1 MNPETSHRRYNCSTE
16 GVTEIRVVP
25 SFNADGFP
33 EPLILGEEVTT
44 SNLSDAIIKVGMVSF
59 FGKQRY
65 SLLEV
70 APPKGIRQGP
80 LQFFY
85 NYVVNEVKTKPRTC
99 SPDWR
104 RWQGLRDEGDIQAP
118 KRIISPPSATI
129 LCQGYLIQ
137 HKGQLCTDKDGN
149 PTMKYPVVVSIK
161 PSGSK
166 SLLDSLLKQRDV
178 NAPWS
183 DDNTEL
189 GNIVALDRGQTLKI
203 VPYETEHNGMRQTWY
218 RCEAGSIVPIT
229 QEQAKAVW
237 KPWKDVLNLG
247 MTISDVIQKIA
258 ETFDARSVVQVFES
272 DPVYRGYIPK
282 EVWDAK
288 AREEKVTIAAK
299 TEAVPVVTLPYIP
312 SQPPQV
318 VPPTM
323 SPHKTVAEV
332 GIRLPDFNGATYEDE
347 EPKMEEPL
355 AQATAEPTPEQRLQ
369 ALRNRVQR

>member
-137 HKGQLCTDKDGN
+137 HKGQLCTDKEGN
-149 PTMKYPVVVSIK
+149 PTMRYPVVVTIK

-166 SLLDSLLKQRDV
+166 SLLDALLTQNDV

-183 DDNTEL
+183 DDNTKL
-189 GNIVALDRGQTLKI
+189 ANLVSPDRGHTLKI
-203 VPYETEHNGMRQTWY
+203 VPYETDHNGMRQTWY
-218 RCEAGSIVPIT
+218 RCEAGDILPLT
-229 QEQAKAVW
+229 MEQARAVW

-272 DPVYRGYIPK
+272 DPIYRGYIPK
-282 EVWDAK
+282 EVWEAK
-288 AREEKVTIAAK
+288 AREERVTIPEP
-299 TEAVPVVTLPYIP
+299 TRVITGPYIP
-312 SQPPQV
+312 PPPQV
-318 VPPTM
+318 VVTPMGTKKAAD
-323 SPHKTVAEV
+323 S
-332 GIRLPDFNGATYEDE
+332 GIQLPDFNGATYEDE

-355 AQATAEPTPEQRLQ
+355 VQATAEPTPEQRLQ